1 MAATPTPQDD
11 APLHPVHISFE
22 LETAT
27 DLSGSET
34 DSDKDSDCDSA
45 WSEPEESGA
54 QKSPIPITPDT
65 PAWPPA
71 WPPDAVSRSFPPRAA
86 DKRPPPEPIKPHPI
100 MVAKYSD
107 LSRITATTPCRYKF
121 VFPLQLPPLIDSSM
135 APPPYYPPNLVTNHM
150 DKAKR
155 ILRPVIASAL
165 LAVLGP
171 DAPVDG
177 KLLPPVKRNAF
188 PGTWLHDTVL
198 CNMIDD
204 PDKFHLD
211 TGKWTDQ
218 CGHEGEVIDAYQD
231 FGEEGIAVF
240 YAYEFR
246 VDMCIGEKDVNPP
259 VVFFE
264 AMPELR
270 NGRVAIVAEE
280 CDDGEREHINM
291 GIRDR
296 EGFP

>member
-1 MAATPTPQDD
+1 MASTAAPQDA
-11 APLHPVHISFE
+11 APPHPVNITFE
-22 LETAT
+22 IETAT

-34 DSDKDSDCDSA
+34 DSDIDSDCDSG
-45 WSEPEESGA
+45 WSEPEDGGA

-71 WPPDAVSRSFPPRAA
+71 WPPEA
-86 DKRPPPEPIKPHPI
+86 DQQLEPPPEPIQPHPI
-100 MVAKYSD
+100 MVAKYTD
-107 LSRITATTPCRYKF
+107 LSSITSTTPCRYKF
-121 VFPLQLPPLIDSSM
+121 VFPLQLPPLIDPSM
-135 APPPYYPPNLVTNHM
+135 SPPPYYPPNLVSNHM

-155 ILRPVIASAL
+155 VLRPVIASAL

-171 DAPVDG
+171 DAPVDSS
-177 KLLPPVKRNAF
+177 LIPPVKKKAF
-188 PGTWLHDTVL
+188 PGTWLHDTAL
-198 CNMIDD
+198 CHMIDD

-211 TGKWTDQ
+211 TGRWTDQ
-218 CGHEGEVIDAYQD
+218 CGHDGEVIDAYQD

-246 VDMCIGEKDVNPP
+246 VDLCIGEGDVNPP

-280 CDDGEREHINM
+280 CDAGEREHINM
-291 GIRDR
+291 RIQDR